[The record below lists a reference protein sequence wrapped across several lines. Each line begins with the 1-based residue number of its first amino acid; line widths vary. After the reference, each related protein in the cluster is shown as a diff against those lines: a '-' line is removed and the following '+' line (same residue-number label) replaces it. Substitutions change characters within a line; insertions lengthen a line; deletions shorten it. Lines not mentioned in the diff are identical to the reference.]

1 MKFLKLFEAFN
12 NSEKIDKVFE
22 LLFRWGVCSYFKE
35 NSLTTRFVNP
45 DTIVIQDT
53 DGIYVADYS
62 LKSNNLK
69 MLWDKDYSPKS
80 ASNNCGP
87 INTYL
92 KEKGISNF
100 GLMYDPFTF
109 KPVYGSDRL
118 IKQELIRIIK
128 KRHNL

>member
-1 MKFLKLFEAFN
+1 MKRIKLFEAFN
-12 NSEKIDKVFE
+12 NTEKIDKINEF
-22 LLFRWGVCSYFKE
+22 LIRWGVCSYFKE
-35 NSLTTRFVNP
+35 NKFTSRFVNP
-45 DTIVIQDT
+45 DTIVIQDIN
-53 DGIYVADYS
+53 GIYVADYS

-69 MLWDKDYSPKS
+69 MLWDREYSPKS
-80 ASNNCGP
+80 YSSNCGP

-92 KEKGISNF
+92 EEKGISNF

-109 KPVYGSDRL
+109 QPVYGSDKL